1 MATELTSN
9 TVAVY
14 WDFENLHAAL
24 YDREWTGSRSYADPR
39 FRFSQQ
45 DALVNIKAV
54 MDYAASIGDIAINR
68 AYNNWQWFSR
78 YRDAFNSAGIDLIQI
93 YPKGQRAKNGA
104 DIRLALDAL
113 EDLFRYPK
121 LTHVII
127 ISSDSDFISLA
138 QKLKQA
144 GLTVIGIG
152 VQQATNVFWA
162 HNCDEFRYYD
172 TLLSLMGD
180 TERSAPPAGRGEEDE
195 EEPAAKSMSLED
207 AKTLMLDALR
217 RLMAQKGADSV
228 PRGTLKMMMKRMDST
243 FDEAN
248 LGFFTFSAFIKA
260 FPDIEDISDDSGGR
274 VRLRRVEEQAGVR
287 SSEPAAGAAAPAAPA
302 AEQDYDLIL
311 RRGNVR
317 MPPAP
322 CWREAIQVVDEI
334 FREAPGGQL
343 TSFDELESEL
353 MMRLDAS
360 GQDCDPE
367 TARRIRAFLF
377 ALWQFQLDKEKHM
390 IGLKSSG
397 SETLLRS
404 VEREIVRRIV
414 KYAAPP
420 IDVAKV
426 AGILYGEDAKRR
438 LPDTQELINDFAEKL
453 V

>member
-24 YDREWTGSRSYADPR
+24 YEREWMGSRSYFDQR
-39 FRFSQQ
+39 YTQQ
-45 DALVNIKAV
+45 DVLINIKAV
-54 MDYAASIGDIAINR
+54 MDYASSIGDIAINR
-68 AYNNWQWFSR
+68 AYNNWRFFSR
-78 YRDAFNSAGIDLIQI
+78 YQDSLNTAGIDLLQI
-93 YPKGQRAKNGA
+93 FPKGARAKNGA

-113 EDLFRYPK
+113 EDVFRYPK

-172 TLLSLMGD
+172 TLLGLMSD
-180 TERSAPPAGRGEEDE
+180 RERSVPSAIHEEEDE
-195 EEPAAKSMSLED
+195 TEPAAKSMSLED
-207 AKTLMLDALR
+207 AKTLMLDALH
-217 RLMAQKGADSV
+217 RLIAQRGTETV

-260 FPDIEDISDDSGGR
+260 FPELVEDISDDSGGQ
-274 VRLRRVEEQAGVR
+274 VRIRGIEERAIVN
-287 SSEPAAGAAAPAAPA
+287 SEPVPSGTTAADQNY
-302 AEQDYDLIL
+302 ELIL
-311 RRGNVR
+311 RRGNVH

-322 CWREAIQVVDEI
+322 CWREAVQVVDEI
-334 FREAPGGQL
+334 FQEAPGRQI
-343 TSFDELESEL
+343 TSFDDMEGELV
-353 MMRLDAS
+353 MRLDAA
-360 GQDCDPE
+360 GLDCDSE
-367 TARRIRAFLF
+367 TAHKIRGFLF
-377 ALWQFQLDKEKHM
+377 ALWQFHLDKERQM
-390 IGLKSSG
+390 IGLKTSG
-397 SETLLRS
+397 NETLLHS

-420 IDVAKV
+420 INVVKV
-426 AGILYGEDAKRR
+426 AGILYGDAADKR
-438 LPDTQELINDFAEKL
+438 LTDTQELINNFTKNL

>member
-1 MATELTSN
+1 MPTEPPSN

-24 YDREWTGSRSYADPR
+24 FEREWMGSKSYPDHR
-39 FRFSQQ
+39 YTQQ
-45 DALVNIKAV
+45 DALINIKAV

-78 YRDAFNSAGIDLIQI
+78 YRDSLNTSGIDLIQI
-93 YPKGQRAKNGA
+93 FPKGARAKNGA

-113 EDLFRYPK
+113 EDVFRYPK
-121 LTHVII
+121 LTHAVI

-172 TLLSLMGD
+172 TLLGLLGD
-180 TERSAPPAGRGEEDE
+180 AELPTLTAKGEEDD
-195 EEPAAKSMSLED
+195 EEPAAKSMSLDD
-207 AKTLMLDALR
+207 ARTLLLDALR
-217 RLMAQKGADSV
+217 RLLAQKGAEDV
-228 PRGTLKMMMKRMDST
+228 PRGSLKMMMKRMDST
-243 FDEAN
+243 FDESN
-248 LGFFTFSAFIKA
+248 LGFLTFSAFIKA
-260 FPDIEDISDDSGGR
+260 FPDMVEDISDDSGGR
-274 VRLRRVEEQAGVR
+274 VRPRKIEER
-287 SSEPAAGAAAPAAPA
+287 HAAVSTVATTVHGAA

-322 CWREAIQVVDEI
+322 CWREAVQVVDEI
-334 FREAPGGQL
+334 FKEAPGRQL
-343 TSFDELESEL
+343 TSFDDLEGE
-353 MMRLDAS
+353 MVVRLDAA
-360 GQDCDPE
+360 GLDCDEE
-367 TARRIRAFLF
+367 TAHKIRGFLF
-377 ALWQFQLDKEKHM
+377 ALWQFKLDKEKHM
-390 IGLKSSG
+390 IGLQTSG
-397 SETLLRS
+397 NETLLGS

-420 IDVAKV
+420 VDVEKV
-426 AGILYGEDAKRR
+426 AAILYGEAAKKRR
-438 LPDTQELINDFAEKL
+438 ADAQQLIAGFAERPA
-453 V
+453 